1 MEPRENP
8 GPLPA
13 EVEQLLKIVCQQ
25 ILQELGAS
33 SCSLSQWDRARN
45 TITTQITYAIQPD
58 LEKPRF
64 HADVG
69 VEYRLDDYPV
79 TARVLQEQ
87 VPVIVRKDD
96 PLADPAEVAYLEEMG
111 QRVNLMVPLTVGDR
125 AIGFLSI
132 HHRESSR
139 LFTSEEITRACSLAR
154 QAALVVEGG
163 HLFVEARR
171 ELKDLAALLEASSDI
186 TSSLELG
193 AVLQSVSKHFVHVI
207 GVEGCILLRYDP
219 VENRVQS
226 WAKHFVTGVPSPVD
240 APDAYALQSYPPR
253 DRVLNERV
261 PVVIQED
268 DPTLAWEERAE
279 MQRREI
285 KSLLLVPLQAYGR
298 VIGLVELMSRSY
310 RRDFGRREI
319 ELALTLANQAA
330 TAIENARLYARVQEQ
345 LDELRKAHEAQARLL
360 KTVQEM
366 STPVIPVHDQIL
378 VMPLIGTVDSERA
391 RQLTQRMLEEVQQQR
406 ARVVLVDIT
415 GVALVDTATAQALI
429 RAAYMVRLLGA
440 EMVLV
445 GTRPEV
451 AQTLVLLGV
460 DMGGLVSMATLQNGV
475 EYALKRLGLSIVAG
489 NSPPWQR
496 RGT

>member
-1 MEPRENP
+1 MVSQEKS

-13 EVEQLLKIVCQQ
+13 EVKHLLEIVCQQ

-45 TITTQITYAIQPD
+45 TITTQITYAIQP
-58 LEKPRF
+58 EMEEPQF
-64 HADVG
+64 YAGVG
-69 VEYRLDDYPV
+69 AEYRLDDYPV

-87 VPVIVRKDD
+87 VPIVVRKDD
-96 PLADPAEVAYLEEMG
+96 PLADPAEIAYLEEMG
-111 QRVNLMVPLTVGDR
+111 QQVNLMVPLTVGDR

-132 HHRESSR
+132 HQRESSR
-139 LFTSEEITRACSLAR
+139 PFTSEEIARACNLAR

-186 TSSLELG
+186 TSSLELE
-193 AVLQSVSKHFVHVI
+193 AVLRSASKQFVRVI
-207 GVEGCILLRYDP
+207 GVEGCILLRHDP
-219 VENRVQS
+219 EENRLQI
-226 WAKHFVTGVPSPVD
+226 WAKHFQGVPSPGD
-240 APDAYALQSYPPR
+240 APDAYALQSYPLR
-253 DRVLNERV
+253 SRVLSERI
-261 PVVIQED
+261 PLVVQED
-268 DPTLAWEERAE
+268 DPTIAPEERAE
-279 MQRREI
+279 MQKAEV

-298 VIGLVELMSRSY
+298 VIGLVELASRSY

-330 TAIENARLYARVQEQ
+330 TAIENARLYTRVQEQ
-345 LDELRKAHEAQARLL
+345 LDELRRAHEVQARLL
-360 KTVQEM
+360 KTVREM

-391 RQLTQRMLEEVQQQR
+391 RQLTERMLEEIQQQR

-429 RAAYMVRLLGA
+429 RAAHMVRLLGA

-475 EYALKRLGLSIVAG
+475 EYALRRLGLSIVV
-489 NSPPWQR
+489 R
-496 RGT
+496 R